1 MITITNLRLQRGTNV
16 LLEKANARIDTGQK
30 VGLVGRNGAGKS
42 SLFALLRGELLADEG
57 DVSIPT
63 KWTVAHVAQ
72 EMPDTDESAL
82 DYVLGGDAELTLYNA
97 QLDQAMLDDDGEAMG
112 TIFAEM
118 TRIDAYSAPSRA
130 AQLLNGLGFA
140 QHLQNN
146 EVTSFSGGWRM
157 RLNLARALMC
167 RSDLLLL
174 DEPTNHLDLD
184 TVLWLED
191 YLKSHPATLI
201 IISHDRDFLDALCT
215 HVIETASQT
224 LTTYKGNYSQYE
236 RTRAERLLVQSAMYE
251 QQQRKAA
258 HLQSYIDRF
267 RAQAT
272 KARQAQSRIKALDKL
287 QLSAP
292 AHADSA
298 FSFEFAALPDLPNP
312 QIQADHLDLGYGDS
326 PLLKGAKFTIQS
338 QDRIGLLGMNGA
350 GKSTLIKALAGELT
364 PLKGEIVNAPNL
376 RIGYFS
382 QQHLD
387 TLRENESPMWHMIRI
402 APTESPQKL
411 RGYLGGFNFSGDRVN
426 ESILNFSGGEKARL
440 ALALLIWTKPHLL
453 LLDEPT
459 NHLDLDMRHALV
471 MALQQFD
478 GALIVV
484 SHDRSLLAN
493 CVDEFWLVADQTVTP
508 FDGDL
513 DDYRAWCARSWQLHK
528 QTNHA
533 KNDDS
538 QKKKKNK
545 KNAPEPIAAAPVVS
559 GKSRATIE
567 FEQKNLSTKIS
578 KLEKQMSAFQTEL
591 EQLTGWLSS
600 DEAYAPENAEDLD
613 AANKRSLILT
623 EALAP
628 LEEEW
633 LGLQAELDALS

>member
-567 FEQKNLSTKIS
+567 FEQKNLSTKIN

-600 DEAYAPENAEDLD
+600 DEAYAAENAEDLD

>member
-112 TIFAEM
+112 SIFAEM

-545 KNAPEPIAAAPVVS
+545 KNAPEPIAATPISS

-613 AANKRSLILT
+613 AANKRSLVLT